1 MATEED
7 IVIVCQQLREGIR
20 QIGAITG
27 AVNVEEL
34 LDTIFKDFCIGKWK
48 YKKKKNCKYVKIILF
63 VQVVFV
69 LYDGTT
75 VRGNSWP

>member
-48 YKKKKNCKYVKIILF
+48 YKKKKKL
-63 VQVVFV
+63 
-69 LYDGTT
+69 
-75 VRGNSWP
+75 